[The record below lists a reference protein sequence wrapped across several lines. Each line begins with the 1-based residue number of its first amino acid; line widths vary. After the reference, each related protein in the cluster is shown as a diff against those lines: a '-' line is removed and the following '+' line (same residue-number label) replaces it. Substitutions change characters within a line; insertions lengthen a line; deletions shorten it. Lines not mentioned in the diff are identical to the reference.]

1 MTSARSVRTFLVLL
15 LLVLSAVAALSF
27 AGSAGATTKCGKQ
40 VLNDWYDNGR
50 IDRLYPPH
58 CYEEAIDGIPTDIGP
73 YVDAEDVITRAL
85 AGALRGNLVHG
96 SKCDPSA
103 DGSPDDCTKSSEG
116 DGGDEQPGDGDA
128 EVQETTPNVNASS
141 TSSVPIPLLVLGG
154 MSLLLLAA
162 GGAGYVSRRRQAAHV
177 DDVDDSDNPL
187 V

>member
-1 MTSARSVRTFLVLL
+1 MTSARSIRTLLVLL
-15 LLVLSAVAALSF
+15 PLVLSAVAALSF
-27 AGSAGATTKCGKQ
+27 AGSASATTKCGKQ

-73 YVDAEDVITRAL
+73 YVDAEDVINRAL

-103 DGSPDDCTKSSEG
+103 DGSPDDCKGSNGTNPGKGGETAG
-116 DGGDEQPGDGDA
+116 DTGPTAAPDVD
-128 EVQETTPNVNASS
+128 TTS

-162 GGAGYVSRRRQAAHV
+162 GGAGYVSRRRQAAHA
-177 DDVDDSDNPL
+177 DDVDDPGNPL